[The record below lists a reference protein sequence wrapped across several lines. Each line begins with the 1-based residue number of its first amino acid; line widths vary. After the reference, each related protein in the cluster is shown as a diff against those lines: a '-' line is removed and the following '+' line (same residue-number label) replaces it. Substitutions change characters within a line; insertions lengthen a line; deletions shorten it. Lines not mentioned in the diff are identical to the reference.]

1 MLPNLVSIATASDPK
16 AEIIKLLGPA
26 LDQFSVLGDR
36 VLVATYIRAEKT
48 KGGIIMPGSQR
59 DEDRYQGKVGLI
71 LKQGPTAFK
80 YDGAYPYEG
89 DVPSVGQ
96 WAVYRTSDTWE
107 FFLNNVSCRL
117 LPSDMIRAVIDDPA
131 LAY

>member
-16 AEIIKLLGPA
+16 AEILKLLGDA
-26 LDQFSVLGDR
+26 LNNFSVLGDR
-36 VLVATYIRAEKT
+36 VLVATYIRSEKT
-48 KGGIIMPGSQR
+48 KGGIYMPGTQR

-71 LKQGPTAFK
+71 LKKGPTAFK

-89 DVPSVGQ
+89 IVPANGE

-117 LPSDMIRAVIDDPA
+117 LTSDLIRAVVTDPA